1 MLNFGPPISRTQA
14 AFRGLLALALG
25 IAALAWPGITIA
37 VAVAL
42 FAIYCFA
49 DAIAQLMRLFSAN
62 DTVSQRAVMILLGA
76 FDVAA
81 GVVAIVYPGITAG
94 ALVIV
99 IGVWAIPR
107 RSSGAGGGVEH
118 SRPRLRVADRRRP
131 LVDRHGRSADRMAR
145 SRRGFACDR
154 VRRLP
159 PRLWRDVAT
168 GGRACG
174 PWARGM
180 GRGVPGRR
188 VSVFDQE
195 GAEAERATAAT
206 AELSPAA
213 SAPLATTVR
222 CRRPHRM

>member
-1 MLNFGPPISRTQA
+1 MLTFGPPISRTQA

-37 VAVAL
+37 VAVAVVL

-49 DAIAQLMRLFSAN
+49 DAIAQLMRLFSAH

-99 IGVWAIPR
+99 IGVWAILAGTVELAAAWNVRGPG
-107 RSSGAGGGVEH
+107 SGW
-118 SRPRLRVADRRRP
+118 LTDRRWP

-159 PRLWRDVAT
+159 TRLWRDVAIS
-168 GGRACG
+168 GRACG

-180 GRGVPGRR
+180 RQGIPG
-188 VSVFDQE
+188 S
-195 GAEAERATAAT
+195 G
-206 AELSPAA
+206 
-213 SAPLATTVR
+213 
-222 CRRPHRM
+222 